1 MRRSSRNPFLVYSL
15 GIVLLFM
22 LLGLDI
28 LSAQSI
34 FTSLYQ
40 AAEFAQPRYH
50 TLSEGISIAL
60 VGILLIYISIYRISD
75 KFILLSKSA
84 TALAIPLLMVGCV
97 SLGVQVSLPHL
108 IGILLLLL
116 NLSSFC
122 SSYQQEDCP
131 HLYLRIGLSLF
142 GLCFTNSL
150 FLVYLPLFI
159 YSSYVQKSNS
169 LRNILA
175 FLIGLIAP
183 ASIIC
188 SYLLYEYSPTGIIP
202 ILEQYIQPISDPSP
216 INLSSSLHWGIMVIT
231 FLGLLALFS
240 YGSGGHTESIRQ
252 RAQGAMLV
260 AWAVYSLI
268 VLVLYPSPTMLLLPL
283 MSLSVIGA
291 RGLDLLPQKAL
302 RLSLTLL
309 GVLSILGTLLI

>member
-34 FTSLYQ
+34 FASLYQ
-40 AAEFAQPRYH
+40 TAEFTQPRSH
-50 TLSEGISIAL
+50 TLNEGISIAL

-75 KFILLSKSA
+75 SFILLTKSA
-84 TALAIPLLMVGCV
+84 TALAIPLLIAGCI
-97 SLGVQVSLPHL
+97 SLGVQLSLPNL

-116 NLSSFC
+116 NLSTFY

-142 GLCFTNSL
+142 GLCLINSL
-150 FLVYLPLFI
+150 FLLYLPLSLH
-159 YSSYVQKSNS
+159 SSYIQKSNS

-175 FLIGLIAP
+175 LLIGLIAP

-188 SYLLYEYSPTGIIP
+188 TYLLYEYSPTGIIP
-202 ILEQYIQPISDPSP
+202 ILEQYIHPISTPNP
-216 INLSSSLHWGIMVIT
+216 INLTNPLHWGITLVA
-231 FLGLLALFS
+231 FLGLFALFS
-240 YGSGGHTESIRQ
+240 YGSGGYTESIRQ

-260 AWAVYSLI
+260 TWAVYSLI
-268 VLVLYPSPTMLLLPL
+268 ALGLYPSPVMLLLPL
-283 MSLSVIGA
+283 MSLSIIGA

-302 RLSLTLL
+302 RLSIALL
-309 GVLSILGTLLI
+309 GILSILGTLLL

>member
-15 GIVLLFM
+15 GIVLLLM

-34 FTSLYQ
+34 FASLYQ
-40 AAEFAQPRYH
+40 TAEFAQPRYH

-60 VGILLIYISIYRISD
+60 VGILLIYISVYRISES
-75 KFILLSKSA
+75 FILLTKSA
-84 TALAIPLLMVGCV
+84 TALAIPLLIVGCV
-97 SLGVQVSLPHL
+97 SLGVQLSLPHL

-116 NLSSFC
+116 NLSTFC

-142 GLCFTNSL
+142 GLCFINSL
-150 FLVYLPLFI
+150 FLLYLPLFI

-169 LRNILA
+169 LRNVLA
-175 FLIGLIAP
+175 LLIGLIAP

-188 SYLLYEYSPTGIIP
+188 TYLLYEYSPTGIIP
-202 ILEQYIQPISDPSP
+202 ILEQYIQAISDPSP

-231 FLGLLALFS
+231 FLGLLALLS

-309 GVLSILGTLLI
+309 GVFSMLGTLLI